1 MANQFFNHGLTDFDF
16 QQDTVLDVVD
26 AVREQGDA
34 SNERLQTFQEQLAQ
48 ISQDVSSMSSQVSIQ
63 SISWQTRFWYFQISE
78 QQ

>member
-1 MANQFFNHGLTDFDF
+1 M
-16 QQDTVLDVVD
+16 LDVVD

-34 SNERLQTFQEQLAQ
+34 SNERLHTFQEQLAQ

-63 SISWQTRFWYFQISE
+63 SISQHPRFWYFQISE